1 MNAVENSFNEMALYP
16 KPASEVIS
24 IKCDASLLGM
34 AYTVLDITGR
44 PMLEGVISPHALDV
58 SIVDLASGI
67 YTITVRGE
75 ISAERFIMR

>member
-1 MNAVENSFNEMALYP
+1 MPSFHVKAAPGAVPQMCNWGDGTPRN
-16 KPASEVIS
+16 
-24 IKCDASLLGM
+24 ASLLGM